1 MKLMS
6 IDPEVIPSS
15 SSAGVNAVRSI
26 PRWFVYAAI
35 GLGALV
41 LIGIL
46 KFLLPLMVMGLVLA
60 FIWKQATTN

>member
-15 SSAGVNAVRSI
+15 SSSGFNAVRFI

-35 GLGALV
+35 GLGALA
-41 LIGIL
+41 LIAIL
-46 KFLLPLMVMGLVLA
+46 KLFLPLMVMGLILA